1 MSNHKERFNKLLD
14 LINSDYQSER
24 QYDRLT
30 LHLSTFK
37 NNVEFIIEGDRVKDL
52 IGITIVSMANQVI
65 FVQLK
70 EQLYKDW
77 VINK

>member
-14 LINSDYQSER
+14 LINSDYQSEG

-30 LHLSTFK
+30 LHLSTLK
-37 NNVEFIIEGDRVKDL
+37 NNVEFIIEGDRIKDL
-52 IGITIVSMANQVI
+52 IGITIVSKANQVI